1 MQACICALT
10 LGQAVSVLTA
20 SDTSEAA
27 DSEST
32 AAAVDSPSA
41 AAAADSSPE
50 EKTSAAATGADSP
63 TTMSEEKTSVTMP
76 EVIDDAGRTSFG
88 TCCFDWCIHTFPVI
102 PLPLV

>member
-32 AAAVDSPSA
+32 AAAADSPSA

-50 EKTSAAATGADSP
+50 
-63 TTMSEEKTSVTMP
+63 
-76 EVIDDAGRTSFG
+76 VIGSAGRTSFG
-88 TCCFDWCIHTFPVI
+88 TRCFDWYIHTCPVI
-102 PLPLV
+102 PLLLV